1 MKNVTNL
8 GPATDFYKK
17 LALECSAQ
25 QVAVDLFMLNG
36 QYTDI
41 ASICKYLI
49 ETWYYSWYWGEMLLE
64 SSLCDDINVQR
75 SCRFPLF
82 SACIS
87 KYSGGCVHHYPMFH
101 AAKNPSLTEKYEA
114 DLRRYLTR
122 KIGFEAVMR
131 IRCTKGK
138 STPALFK

>member
-1 MKNVTNL
+1 MNIDKGEIFYLYSFFSMKNVTNL

-49 ETWYYSWYWGEMLLE
+49 ETWYCSVG
-64 SSLCDDINVQR
+64 
-75 SCRFPLF
+75 
-82 SACIS
+82 
-87 KYSGGCVHHYPMFH
+87 
-101 AAKNPSLTEKYEA
+101 
-114 DLRRYLTR
+114 
-122 KIGFEAVMR
+122 
-131 IRCTKGK
+131 
-138 STPALFK
+138 

>member
-1 MKNVTNL
+1 MVLLSGVKCCSNL
-8 GPATDFYKK
+8 YYVMISMYKDHM
-17 LALECSAQ
+17 
-25 QVAVDLFMLNG
+25 VFLF
-36 QYTDI
+36 
-41 ASICKYLI
+41 
-49 ETWYYSWYWGEMLLE
+49 
-64 SSLCDDINVQR
+64 
-75 SCRFPLF
+75 F

-101 AAKNPSLTEKYEA
+101 AVKNPSLTEKYEA

-138 STPALFK
+138 STSAFS

>member
-49 ETWYYSWYWGEMLLE
+49 ETWYSGVKWCWNLHYVMISMYKDHVDFLYFQLVYPSILADVSITTLCSMLL
-64 SSLCDDINVQR
+64 
-75 SCRFPLF
+75 
-82 SACIS
+82 
-87 KYSGGCVHHYPMFH
+87 K
-101 AAKNPSLTEKYEA
+101 
-114 DLRRYLTR
+114 TR
-122 KIGFEAVMR
+122 H
-131 IRCTKGK
+131 
-138 STPALFK
+138 